1 MVDGFLSMNW
11 DVKKFH
17 LPDDANTVKKIF
29 TWIELLNEN
38 NFETKMNSDAYDKVL
53 IVYNAETLNEYTNAL
68 V

>member
-29 TWIELLNEN
+29 T
-38 NFETKMNSDAYDKVL
+38 
-53 IVYNAETLNEYTNAL
+53 
-68 V
+68 